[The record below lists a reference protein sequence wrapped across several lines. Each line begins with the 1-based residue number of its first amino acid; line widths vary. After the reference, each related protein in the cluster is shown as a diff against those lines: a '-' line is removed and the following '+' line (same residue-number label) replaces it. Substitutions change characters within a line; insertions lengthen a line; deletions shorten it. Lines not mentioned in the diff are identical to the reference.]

1 MENGRETS
9 QPITK
14 HRSHNTHPGS
24 DVSMGAEACLP
35 GFEPQVCVTSGISPL
50 SDFSFLICK
59 KGLIIEMDMSLSKLQ
74 KIVKDREA

>member
-50 SDFSFLICK
+50 LTSVFLF
-59 KGLIIEMDMSLSKLQ
+59 
-74 KIVKDREA
+74 VKRA